1 MEDDS
6 LRPLFRELL
15 REWQAPEAPPAMDA
29 RIRAA
34 WRTAYPAPP
43 RWNFWSARVS
53 VPVPALAAVMLVL
66 LAFALQFRSEPPA
79 LSRTGGRA
87 YVTQVD
93 AEGFQPLPNGAARVV
108 RLEGISQ

>member
-6 LRPLFRELL
+6 LRNLL
-15 REWQAPEAPPAMDA
+15 REWKAPEPPPALDA
-29 RIRAA
+29 RVRAA
-34 WRTAYPAPP
+34 WRTACPAPP
-43 RWNFWSARVS
+43 RWNFWSARIS
-53 VPVPALAAVMLVL
+53 VPVPVFAVLMLVMLALV
-66 LAFALQFRSEPPA
+66 LQFRSEPPA
-79 LSRTGGRA
+79 DLRRGRA

>member
-6 LRPLFRELL
+6 LRNLL
-15 REWQAPEAPPAMDA
+15 REWKAPEAPPGMDA
-29 RIRAA
+29 RVRSAFRA
-34 WRTAYPAPP
+34 AYPAPP

-53 VPVPALAAVMLVL
+53 LPVPVFAVLMLVMFAL
-66 LAFALQFRSEPPA
+66 LLQFRSEPPA
-79 LSRTGGRA
+79 VTPGGHA

-108 RLEGISQ
+108 QLEGISQ

>member
-1 MEDDS
+1 MEEDS
-6 LRPLFRELL
+6 LRRLL
-15 REWQAPEAPPAMDA
+15 REWEAPEEPPAMDA

-34 WRTAYPAPP
+34 WRAAYPAPP

-53 VPVPALAAVMLVL
+53 VPVPLLAAVMLVL
-66 LAFALQFRSEPPA
+66 LAVVLFRSEPPA
-79 LSRTGGRA
+79 FSPGGGRA

-108 RLEGISQ
+108 KLEGISQ

>member
-6 LRPLFRELL
+6 LRNLL
-15 REWQAPEAPPAMDA
+15 REWKAPEAPPAMDA
-29 RIRAA
+29 EMCSAYRA
-34 WRTAYPAPP
+34 AYPAPP

-53 VPVPALAAVMLVL
+53 LPVPVFAGLMLVMLALV
-66 LAFALQFRSEPPA
+66 LQFRSEPPA
-79 LSRTGGRA
+79 VHRGGQA
-87 YVTQVD
+87 YVTRVD

>member
-15 REWQAPEAPPAMDA
+15 REWQAPDVPPAMDA

-34 WRTAYPAPP
+34 WRAAYPAPP
-43 RWNFWSARVS
+43 LWNFWSARVS
-53 VPVPALAAVMLVL
+53 VPAPVLAAVVLVL
-66 LAFALQFRSEPPA
+66 LALQFRSEPPA

-108 RLEGISQ
+108 RLEGIPQ

>member
-1 MEDDS
+1 
-6 LRPLFRELL
+6 
-15 REWQAPEAPPAMDA
+15 MDA
-29 RIRAA
+29 RILAA
-34 WRTAYPAPP
+34 WRAACPAPP

-53 VPVPALAAVMLVL
+53 VPAPLLAAVMLVL
-66 LAFALQFRSEPPA
+66 LALVLQFRSEPPA
-79 LSRTGGRA
+79 FSRSGGRA

>member
-6 LRPLFRELL
+6 LRNLL
-15 REWQAPEAPPAMDA
+15 REWKAPEAPPAMDA
-29 RIRAA
+29 RMRAA
-34 WRTAYPAPP
+34 YRAAYPAPP

-53 VPVPALAAVMLVL
+53 LPVPVFAVLMLVL
-66 LAFALQFRSEPPA
+66 LALVVQFRSEPPA
-79 LSRTGGRA
+79 VSRGGRA

>member
-1 MEDDS
+1 MEDDP
-6 LRPLFRELL
+6 LRNLL
-15 REWQAPEAPPAMDA
+15 REWKAPDAPQSMDA
-29 RIRAA
+29 EIRSAYRA
-34 WRTAYPAPP
+34 AYPAPP

-53 VPVPALAAVMLVL
+53 LPVPVFAVLMLVL
-66 LAFALQFRSEPPA
+66 LALVLQFRSEPPGI
-79 LSRTGGRA
+79 SRGGRA